1 MTDSIKFVFFNLLSK
16 SVKSKHDFK
25 SFSKRFI
32 NVMEFD
38 DKSRIKI
45 NILDI
50 KDNITTEQKETKK
63 QGKKT
68 KPKKK
73 Q

>member
-1 MTDSIKFVFFNLLSK
+1 
-16 SVKSKHDFK
+16 
-25 SFSKRFI
+25 
-32 NVMEFD
+32 MEFD

>member
-1 MTDSIKFVFFNLLSK
+1 
-16 SVKSKHDFK
+16 
-25 SFSKRFI
+25 
-32 NVMEFD
+32 MEFD

-63 QGKKT
+63 QGKKYNNFL
-68 KPKKK
+68 KLQFSSFFKALAILMSLP
-73 Q
+73 